1 MLKEKGEYKF
11 IIFVLKEF
19 LAMTNRNQIFYYR
32 RETSISVQSLQNQLW
47 LKPFKLPTTKK
58 KLKLGSFTQNQ
69 DKKWTKKNL
78 THLSSANTRE
88 PFNRK
93 CILSYVFYKR
103 NSCYKN
109 SYFSGEKLG
118 IDVRFN
124 PRREGSYNLELIL
137 EYHIKSLMGLAK
149 TIKKETLAL
158 NGIAKGTENSLR
170 LDSNFI
176 VFEKE
181 ELQKETALSSD
192 RLIM

>member
-1 MLKEKGEYKF
+1 MDYSRKARAKDGQGKIQPIYHKQ
-11 IIFVLKEF
+11 
-19 LAMTNRNQIFYYR
+19 ARRNHS
-32 RETSISVQSLQNQLW
+32 TVSISD
-47 LKPFKLPTTKK
+47 LKYYEIDVICPI
-58 KLKLGSFTQNQ
+58 N
-69 DKKWTKKNL
+69 NL
-78 THLSSANTRE
+78 
-88 PFNRK
+88 
-93 CILSYVFYKR
+93 I
-103 NSCYKN
+103 
-109 SYFSGEKLG
+109 FSGEKMG